1 MIIDISGYVGGFMG
15 REMDKRGYLWN
26 LRYLCWWL
34 CLLIDKLL
42 STPFISK
49 DLKIWPY
56 KYYFLTCM
64 FIRFHIGL

>member
-49 DLKIWPY
+49 DLKDMAI
-56 KYYFLTCM
+56 
-64 FIRFHIGL
+64 